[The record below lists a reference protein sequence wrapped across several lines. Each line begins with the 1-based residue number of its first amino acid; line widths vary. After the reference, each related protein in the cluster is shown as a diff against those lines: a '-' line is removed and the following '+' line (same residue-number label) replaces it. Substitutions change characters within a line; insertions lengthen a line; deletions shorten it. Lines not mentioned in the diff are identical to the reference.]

1 MGVVAM
7 RRFLLAG
14 VMCGAVTTAHAADM
28 PDLPILRGSYSD
40 GLNTSRVNWQGFY
53 FGGQGGYGSSDEN
66 FSGSNAN
73 MLAALFDHNV
83 IPEMQ
88 ISQWNLGLGK
98 QSSRSS
104 AYGAFTGYNWQWDD
118 VVVGLEASYVHGK
131 FGGTSTASKELVSG
145 AALSDSFFHD
155 VRVDSSA
162 SIAISDLATFR
173 ARAAYAWG
181 CFLPYAFGGFA
192 LGKADIS
199 HSVTV
204 HDAVSPTISGPFT
217 SLATLNATDAVHNHL
232 VYGYTG
238 GLGVDVNLVGGLFMR
253 AEWEYVRFTSTVDTS
268 INTVRA
274 GLGYKF

>member
-73 MLAALFDHNV
+73 MLAALLDHNV
-83 IPEMQ
+83 IQEMQ

-131 FGGTSTASKELVSG
+131 FGGTFTASKELVSG